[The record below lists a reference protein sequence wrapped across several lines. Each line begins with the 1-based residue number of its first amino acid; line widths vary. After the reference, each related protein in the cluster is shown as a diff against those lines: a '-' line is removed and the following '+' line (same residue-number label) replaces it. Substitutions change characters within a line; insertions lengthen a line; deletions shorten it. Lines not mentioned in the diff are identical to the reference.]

1 VKKGTFFVGQS
12 SQQALNWRLILPRT
26 LLKGSLSVALPQTP
40 DSNPLDYIDE
50 EDFIS
55 LDIPLEMAG
64 ERLDKALALSLPDY
78 SRNRLKSWVE
88 TGAVMVDGKVT
99 KARYLLRGGESIKV
113 FPQEMPEQ
121 FAFTPEDIPLDIV
134 YEDQSLIVINKQPG
148 LVVHPAAGNWSGTL
162 LNGLLFRYPELKS
175 LPRAG
180 IVHRLDKDTS
190 GLMVVARTA
199 QAQTS
204 LVRQLQERTVGRR
217 YLAWVWGDTPSQG
230 KVLATVGRDQ
240 RDRLRMATGNAQGK
254 PAATVFRRLAKG
266 SFSESSLALL
276 ECRLETGRTH
286 QIRVHLES
294 LGFPLLGDPVYR
306 KKTPGAAKSLP
317 FERQALHAFAL
328 SLQHPLSSEWMTW
341 FRLPPPD
348 LMDLLS
354 QVGMSEEDLPKEEAL
369 LASIKNDH
377 QS

>member
-1 VKKGTFFVGQS
+1 M
-12 SQQALNWRLILPRT
+12 
-26 LLKGSLSVALPQTP
+26 ALPQTP
-40 DSNPLDYIDE
+40 DSNPVDYIDE

-55 LDIPLEMAG
+55 LEIPPEMAG
-64 ERLDKALALSLPDY
+64 ERLDKVLAGSLPDY
-78 SRNRLKSWVE
+78 SRNRLKTWVE
-88 TGAVMVDGKVT
+88 AGAVMVDGKVT

-121 FAFTPEDIPLDIV
+121 FAFSPENIPLDVV
-134 YEDQSLIVINKQPG
+134 YEDDAIIVINKPPG

-162 LNGLLFRYPELKS
+162 LNGLLFKYPELKS

-204 LVRQLQERTVGRR
+204 LVRQLQDRTVGRR
-217 YLAWVWGDTPSQG
+217 YLAWVWGESPSQG
-230 KVLATVGRDQ
+230 KVLASVGRDQ
-240 RDRLRMATGNAQGK
+240 RDRLKMAAGSPQGK
-254 PAATVFRRLAKG
+254 PAATLFRRLAK
-266 SFSESSLALL
+266 STFLESPLALL

-306 KKTPGAAKSLP
+306 KKTPGVAKSLP

-328 SLQHPLSSEWMTW
+328 SLQHPVTQELVSW
-341 FRLPPPD
+341 FRLPPLD
-348 LMDLLS
+348 LMQLLP
-354 QVGMSEEDLPKEEAL
+354 QVGMSEADFPQEATV
-369 LASIKNDH
+369 LASIHNERTHD
-377 QS
+377 

>member
-1 VKKGTFFVGQS
+1 
-12 SQQALNWRLILPRT
+12 
-26 LLKGSLSVALPQTP
+26 
-40 DSNPLDYIDE
+40 
-50 EDFIS
+50 
-55 LDIPLEMAG
+55 MAG
-64 ERLDKALALSLPDY
+64 ERLDKVLAGSLPDY

-88 TGAVMVDGKVT
+88 AGAVMVDGKVT

-121 FAFTPEDIPLDIV
+121 FAFSPENIPLDVV
-134 YEDQSLIVINKQPG
+134 YEDESIIVINKPPG
-148 LVVHPAAGNWSGTL
+148 LVVHPAAGNWTGTL
-162 LNGLLFRYPELKS
+162 LNGLLFRYPELKT

-199 QAQTS
+199 LAQTS

-217 YLAWVWGDTPSQG
+217 YLAWVWGDAPSQG
-230 KVLATVGRDQ
+230 KVLASVGRDQ
-240 RDRLRMATGNAQGK
+240 RDRLRMAAGSAQGK
-254 PAATVFRRLAKG
+254 PAATLYRRLAKG
-266 SFSESSLALL
+266 LFQEQPVALL

-306 KKTPGAAKSLP
+306 KKTPGAAKLLT

-328 SLQHPLSSEWMTW
+328 SLQHPVSLEWMTW
-341 FRLPPPD
+341 FRMPPQD
-348 LMDLLS
+348 LMDLLP
-354 QVGMSEEDLPKEEAL
+354 QVTMSTDDLPKEEAL
-369 LASIKNDH
+369 LASLQNEHKA
-377 QS
+377 

>member
-1 VKKGTFFVGQS
+1 M
-12 SQQALNWRLILPRT
+12 
-26 LLKGSLSVALPQTP
+26 
-40 DSNPLDYIDE
+40 
-50 EDFIS
+50 
-55 LDIPLEMAG
+55 DIPLEMAG
-64 ERLDKALALSLPDY
+64 ERLDKVLAGSLPDY

-88 TGAVMVDGKVT
+88 AGAVMVDGRVT

-121 FAFTPEDIPLDIV
+121 YAFSPENIPLDIV
-134 YEDQSLIVINKQPG
+134 YEDESIIVINKPPG

-162 LNGLLFRYPELKS
+162 LNGLLFYFPELKQ

-217 YLAWVWGDTPSQG
+217 YLAWVWGEAPSQG
-230 KVLATVGRDQ
+230 KVLASVGRDQ
-240 RDRLRMATGNAQGK
+240 RDRLKMAAGSPQGK
-254 PAATVFRRLAKG
+254 PAATLFRRLAKG
-266 SFSESSLALL
+266 SFLESPVALL

-306 KKTPGAAKSLP
+306 KKTPGVSKTLP
-317 FERQALHAFAL
+317 FERQALHAYAL
-328 SLQHPLSSEWMTW
+328 TLQHPTSNALMTW
-341 FRLPPPD
+341 FRLPPQ
-348 LMDLLS
+348 DLLELMP
-354 QVGMSEEDLPKEEAL
+354 QIDLSLDNLPQEQAL
-369 LASIKNDH
+369 LSSIQNER

>member
-1 VKKGTFFVGQS
+1 
-12 SQQALNWRLILPRT
+12 
-26 LLKGSLSVALPQTP
+26 VALPQTP
-40 DSNPLDYIDE
+40 DSNPVDYIDE

-55 LDIPLEMAG
+55 LEIPPEMAG
-64 ERLDKALALSLPDY
+64 ERLDKVLAGSLPDY
-78 SRNRLKSWVE
+78 SRNRLKTWVE
-88 TGAVMVDGKVT
+88 AGAVMVDGKVT

-121 FAFTPEDIPLDIV
+121 FAFSPENIPLEVV
-134 YEDQSLIVINKQPG
+134 YEDDAIIVINKPPG

-162 LNGLLFRYPELKS
+162 LNGLLFKYPELKS

-204 LVRQLQERTVGRR
+204 LVRQLQDRTVGRR
-217 YLAWVWGDTPSQG
+217 YLAWVWGGAPSQG
-230 KVLATVGRDQ
+230 KVLASVGRDQ
-240 RDRLRMATGNAQGK
+240 RDRLKMAAGSPQGK
-254 PAATVFRRLAKG
+254 PAATLFRRLAK
-266 SFSESSLALL
+266 STFLESPLALL

-306 KKTPGAAKSLP
+306 KKTPGVAKSLP

-328 SLQHPLSSEWMTW
+328 SLQHPVTQELVSW
-341 FRLPPPD
+341 FRLPPLD
-348 LMDLLS
+348 LMQLLP
-354 QVGMSEEDLPKEEAL
+354 QVGMSEADLPQEATV
-369 LASIKNDH
+369 LASIHNERTHD
-377 QS
+377 

>member
-1 VKKGTFFVGQS
+1 M
-12 SQQALNWRLILPRT
+12 
-26 LLKGSLSVALPQTP
+26 ALPQTP
-40 DSNPLDYIDE
+40 DSNPVDYIDE

-55 LDIPLEMAG
+55 LEIPPEMAG
-64 ERLDKALALSLPDY
+64 ERLDKVLAGSLPDY
-78 SRNRLKSWVE
+78 SRNRLKTWVE
-88 TGAVMVDGKVT
+88 AGAVMVDGKVT

-121 FAFTPEDIPLDIV
+121 FAFSPENIPLDVV
-134 YEDQSLIVINKQPG
+134 YEDDAIIVINKPPG

-162 LNGLLFRYPELKS
+162 LNGLLFKYPELKS

-204 LVRQLQERTVGRR
+204 LVRQLQDRTVGRR
-217 YLAWVWGDTPSQG
+217 YLAWVWGEAPSQG
-230 KVLATVGRDQ
+230 KVLASVGRDQ
-240 RDRLRMATGNAQGK
+240 RDRLKMAAGSPQGK
-254 PAATVFRRLAKG
+254 PAATLFRRLAK
-266 SFSESSLALL
+266 STFLESPLALL

-306 KKTPGAAKSLP
+306 KKTPGVAKSLP

-328 SLQHPLSSEWMTW
+328 SLQHPVTQELVSW
-341 FRLPPPD
+341 FRLPP
-348 LMDLLS
+348 LDLLQLLP
-354 QVGMSEEDLPKEEAL
+354 QVGMSEADLPQEASV
-369 LASIKNDH
+369 LAFIHNERTHD
-377 QS
+377 

>member
-1 VKKGTFFVGQS
+1 
-12 SQQALNWRLILPRT
+12 
-26 LLKGSLSVALPQTP
+26 VALPQTP
-40 DSNPLDYIDE
+40 DSNPIDYIDE

-55 LDIPLEMAG
+55 LDIPMEMAG
-64 ERLDKALALSLPDY
+64 ERLDKVLAGSLPDY
-78 SRNRLKSWVE
+78 SRNRLKTWVE
-88 TGAVMVDGKVT
+88 AGAVMVDGKVT

-121 FAFTPEDIPLDIV
+121 FAFNPENISLDVV
-134 YEDQSLIVINKQPG
+134 YEDESIIVINKPPG

-162 LNGLLFRYPELKS
+162 LNGLLFHYPELKA

-199 QAQTS
+199 QAQTA

-217 YLAWVWGDTPSQG
+217 YLAWVWGDAPSQG

-240 RDRLRMATGNAQGK
+240 RDRLKMAAGSPQGK
-254 PAATVFRRLAKG
+254 PAATLFRRLAKG
-266 SFSESSLALL
+266 MFNESPVALL

-306 KKTPGAAKSLP
+306 KKTPSVAKLLP

-328 SLQHPLSSEWMTW
+328 SLQHPVIQNLVTW
-341 FRLPPPD
+341 FRLPPTD
-348 LMDLLS
+348 LMDLIP
-354 QVGMSEEDLPKEEAL
+354 QVSMTQEDLPQEAAVL
-369 LASIKNDH
+369 KSIQNESAS
-377 QS
+377 

>member
-1 VKKGTFFVGQS
+1 
-12 SQQALNWRLILPRT
+12 
-26 LLKGSLSVALPQTP
+26 VALPQTP
-40 DSNPLDYIDE
+40 DSNPIDYIDE

-55 LDIPLEMAG
+55 LEIPMEMAG
-64 ERLDKALALSLPDY
+64 ERLDKVLAGSLPDY

-88 TGAVMVDGKVT
+88 AGAVMVDGKVT

-121 FAFTPEDIPLDIV
+121 YAFSPENIPLDLV
-134 YEDQSLIVINKQPG
+134 YEDDSIIIINKPPG
-148 LVVHPAAGNWSGTL
+148 LVVHPAAGNWAGTL
-162 LNGLLFRYPELKS
+162 LNGLLFHYPELKL

-199 QAQTS
+199 LAQTA

-217 YLAWVWGDTPSQG
+217 YLAWVWGNAPSQG
-230 KVLATVGRDQ
+230 KVLASVGRDQ
-240 RDRLRMATGNAQGK
+240 RDRLRMAAGSPQGK
-254 PAATVFRRLAKG
+254 PAATLFRRLAKG
-266 SFSESSLALL
+266 SFMENPLALL

-306 KKTPGAAKSLP
+306 KKTPGIAKQLP

-328 SLQHPLSSEWMTW
+328 TLEHPKNNELMAW
-341 FRLPPPD
+341 FRSPPQDLTD
-348 LMDLLS
+348 LMS
-354 QVGMSEEDLPKEEAL
+354 QVGISPEHLPQEQAL
-369 LASIKNDH
+369 LQSIQNER

>member
-1 VKKGTFFVGQS
+1 M
-12 SQQALNWRLILPRT
+12 
-26 LLKGSLSVALPQTP
+26 ALPQTP
-40 DSNPLDYIDE
+40 DSNPVDYIDE

-55 LDIPLEMAG
+55 LEIPPEMAG
-64 ERLDKALALSLPDY
+64 ERLDKVLAGSLPDY
-78 SRNRLKSWVE
+78 SRNRLKTWVE
-88 TGAVMVDGKVT
+88 AGAVMVDGKVT

-121 FAFTPEDIPLDIV
+121 FAFSPENIPLEVV
-134 YEDQSLIVINKQPG
+134 YEDDAIIVINKPPG

-162 LNGLLFRYPELKS
+162 LNGLLFKYPELKS

-204 LVRQLQERTVGRR
+204 LVRQLQDRTVGRR
-217 YLAWVWGDTPSQG
+217 YLAWVWGEAASQG
-230 KVLATVGRDQ
+230 KVLASVGRDQ
-240 RDRLRMATGNAQGK
+240 RDRLKMAAGSPQGK
-254 PAATVFRRLAKG
+254 PAATLFRRLAK
-266 SFSESSLALL
+266 STFLESPLALL

-306 KKTPGAAKSLP
+306 KKTPGVAKSLP

-328 SLQHPLSSEWMTW
+328 SLQHPVTQELVSW
-341 FRLPPPD
+341 FRLPPLD
-348 LMDLLS
+348 LMQLLP
-354 QVGMSEEDLPKEEAL
+354 QVGMSEADLPQEATV
-369 LASIKNDH
+369 LASIHNERTHD
-377 QS
+377 

>member
-1 VKKGTFFVGQS
+1 
-12 SQQALNWRLILPRT
+12 
-26 LLKGSLSVALPQTP
+26 
-40 DSNPLDYIDE
+40 
-50 EDFIS
+50 
-55 LDIPLEMAG
+55 
-64 ERLDKALALSLPDY
+64 
-78 SRNRLKSWVE
+78 
-88 TGAVMVDGKVT
+88 VMVDGKVT
-99 KARYLLRGGESIKV
+99 KARYLLRGGESIRV

-121 FAFTPEDIPLDIV
+121 FAFSPEDIPLDVV
-134 YEDQSLIVINKQPG
+134 YEDDAMIVINKPAG

-204 LVRQLQERTVGRR
+204 LVRQLQDRTVGRR
-217 YLAWVWGDTPSQG
+217 YLSWVWGEAPSQG
-230 KVLATVGRDQ
+230 KVLASVGRDQ
-240 RDRLRMATGNAQGK
+240 RDRLKMAAGSPQGK
-254 PAATVFRRLAKG
+254 PAATLFRRLAKG
-266 SFSESSLALL
+266 VFNESPVALL

-306 KKTPGAAKSLP
+306 KKTPGVAKSLS

-328 SLQHPLSSEWMTW
+328 SLQHPVTNELSSW
-341 FRLPPPD
+341 FRLPPAD
-348 LMDLLS
+348 LMVLLS
-354 QVGMSEEDLPKEEAL
+354 QVGMTEADLPQESVV
-369 LASIKNDH
+369 LASILNERSHD
-377 QS
+377 

>member
-1 VKKGTFFVGQS
+1 M
-12 SQQALNWRLILPRT
+12 
-26 LLKGSLSVALPQTP
+26 ALPQTP
-40 DSNPLDYIDE
+40 DSNPVDYIDE

-55 LDIPLEMAG
+55 LEIPPEMAG
-64 ERLDKALALSLPDY
+64 ERLDKVLAGSLPDY
-78 SRNRLKSWVE
+78 SRNRLKTWVE
-88 TGAVMVDGKVT
+88 AGAVMVDGKVT

-121 FAFTPEDIPLDIV
+121 FAFSSENIPLEVV
-134 YEDQSLIVINKQPG
+134 YEDDAIIVINKPPG

-162 LNGLLFRYPELKS
+162 LNGLLFKYPELKS

-204 LVRQLQERTVGRR
+204 LVRQLQDRTVGRR
-217 YLAWVWGDTPSQG
+217 YLAWVWGESPSQG
-230 KVLATVGRDQ
+230 KVLASVGRDQ
-240 RDRLRMATGNAQGK
+240 RDRLKMAAGSPQGK
-254 PAATVFRRLAKG
+254 PAATLFRRLAK
-266 SFSESSLALL
+266 STFLESPLALL

-306 KKTPGAAKSLP
+306 KKTPSVAKSLL
-317 FERQALHAFAL
+317 FERQALHAYAL
-328 SLQHPLSSEWMTW
+328 SLQHPVTQELVSW
-341 FRLPPPD
+341 FRLPPLD
-348 LMDLLS
+348 LMQLLP
-354 QVGMSEEDLPKEEAL
+354 QVGMSEADLPQEASV
-369 LASIKNDH
+369 LASIHNERTHD
-377 QS
+377 